1 MCLEVLKS
9 QEKFTFD
16 NFSGLNDINKRS
28 QDPFKGNKTLSKVFI

>member
-16 NFSGLNDINKRS
+16 NFSGLNDINKRME
-28 QDPFKGNKTLSKVFI
+28 DPSKGYKTLSKVFI